1 MREAPD
7 IANPEHH
14 RLVGDLFTD
23 IAVLEHLINN
33 RYGSGGPHAL
43 PARAFG
49 ILNWFD
55 RWGRTESRVA
65 AIMHDFQWSEADAQA
80 VIDLLVERGAVSQTG
95 TAITLTPRGQEMFA
109 DQMIA
114 DVPDIAP
121 LFEEIDMADVR
132 VAVRVLADLRR
143 TLDNLPDR

>member
-33 RYGSGGPHAL
+33 RYGSGGPHGL

-55 RWGRTESRVA
+55 RWKRTEARLT
-65 AIMHDFQWSEADAQA
+65 AIMHDFQWGEAEAQT
-80 VIDLLVERGAVSQTG
+80 VVDMLVARGALSQVG
-95 TAITLTPRGQEMFA
+95 GDITLTPRGQEMFA
-109 DQMIA
+109 EQMVA
-114 DVPDIAP
+114 DVPDIAA
-121 LFEEIDMADVR
+121 LFDEIDMADVR

>member
-7 IANPEHH
+7 IANPDHH

-33 RYGSGGPHAL
+33 RYGSGGPHGL

-49 ILNWFD
+49 VLNWFD
-55 RWGRTESRVA
+55 RGARTTVRLA
-65 AIMHDFQWSEADAQA
+65 AIMYDFQWNEAETQK
-80 VIDLLVERGAVSQTG
+80 VIDLLAERGAVLRDGSEVS
-95 TAITLTPRGQEMFA
+95 LTPRGRDMFT
-109 DQMIA
+109 DQMVA
-114 DVPDIAP
+114 DVPEIAP
-121 LFEEIDMADVR
+121 LFEEMDMADVR